1 MIHHLRAIR
10 RRLVENGRVRRYLL
24 YAVGEVT
31 LVVVGILIT
40 LQVNNWNEGRK
51 EDRLAGAYTAG
62 VPADLDREAA
72 AIGDYLAYIR
82 GELDAHEG
90 YREGCVA

>member
-31 LVVVGILIT
+31 LVVVGILIA

-51 EDRLAGAYTAG
+51 EDRPAAYTAG
-62 VPADLDREAA
+62 VAADLDRDAA
-72 AIGDYLAYIR
+72 AIGDYLTYIQ

-90 YREGCVA
+90 YREGCMA